1 MKSDRAFKW
10 LKLIVMDNNQKRRW
24 RTCNEILIDID
35 EDSANKAREKGGVMK
50 MKNKYP
56 TQDKV

>member
-50 MKNKYP
+50 M
-56 TQDKV
+56 